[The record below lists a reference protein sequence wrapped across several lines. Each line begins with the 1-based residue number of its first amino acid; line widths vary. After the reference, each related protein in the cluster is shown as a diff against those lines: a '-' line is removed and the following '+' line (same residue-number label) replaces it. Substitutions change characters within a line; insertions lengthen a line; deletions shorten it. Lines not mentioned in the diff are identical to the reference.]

1 MKLIRI
7 IPTLLAHKN
16 FLVKGKNFTNH
27 KYIGD
32 VYNTVKI
39 FSEKKAHEIFLID
52 IFASKE
58 NRVIDLDLI
67 KKIKKEIF
75 VPLCVGG
82 GIHDADLVGSFIG
95 EGVEKICINSELE
108 NNFNIIEKIAS
119 RFGSQSVVASI
130 DVKKVNDNYKVCFQ
144 NGQKISNINLN
155 EYIVNIQN
163 SGIGEIVLTS
173 IDFEGTKK
181 GFDIDLYKAV
191 EDIIKVPL
199 IANGGAN
206 NLDSF
211 SELFDNT
218 SLSSAS
224 AGAGFVF
231 YGERDAVLINYP
243 TSNELEQFF
252 IKYE

>member
-16 FLVKGKNFTNH
+16 FLIKGKNFINH

-39 FSEKKAHEIFLID
+39 FSEKKAHEIFLLD

-58 NRVIDLDLI
+58 GRTIDLNLI

-75 VPLCVGG
+75 IPLCVGG
-82 GIHDADLVGSFIG
+82 GIHDADVVSSFIG

-108 NNFNIIEKIAS
+108 NNLGIIEKIAS

-130 DVKKVNDNYKVCFQ
+130 DVKKINNEYKVCFQ
-144 NGQKISNINLN
+144 NGQKISNINLK
-155 EYIVNIQN
+155 EYIINIQN

-173 IDFEGTKK
+173 IDLEGTKK
-181 GFDIDLYKAV
+181 GFDIDLYKFV
-191 EDIIKVPL
+191 KDIIKVPL
-199 IANGGAN
+199 IANGGAKD
-206 NLDSF
+206 LDSF
-211 SELFDNT
+211 SKLFDNT
-218 SLSSAS
+218 NLASAS
-224 AGAGFVF
+224 AGAYFVF

-243 TSNELEQFF
+243 TSSELENFF

>member
-7 IPTLLAHKN
+7 IPSLLAHKN
-16 FLVKGKNFTNH
+16 FLIKGRNFTNH
-27 KYIGD
+27 KYVGD

-52 IFASKE
+52 IFATKE
-58 NRVIDLDLI
+58 NRVIDLELI
-67 KKIKKEIF
+67 RKIKKEIF

-95 EGVEKICINSELE
+95 EGVEKVSINSELE

-119 RFGSQSVVASI
+119 KFGSQSVVASI
-130 DVKKVNDNYKVCFQ
+130 DVKKINGDYKVCFQ
-144 NGQKISNINLN
+144 NSQKISNINLN
-155 EYIVNIQN
+155 EYILNIQN
-163 SGIGEIVLTS
+163 SGVGEIVLTS
-173 IDFEGTKK
+173 VDFEGTKK
-181 GFDIDLYKAV
+181 GFDIDLYKSV
-191 EDIIKVPL
+191 EGIIKVPL

-231 YGERDAVLINYP
+231 YGERDAVLISYP
-243 TSNELEQFF
+243 TSIELEKL
-252 IKYE
+252 ITKYE